1 MSRKRKKLPQEP
13 QPASIESVSHEGRGI
28 ASIHGKTTF
37 IHGALPGEEV
47 LFKYTNRRARF
58 DEGYTVEVIKASPDR
73 HVPECPHF
81 GVCGGCSLQHLDS
94 ERQLEHKQKV
104 LIQQLEHIGSVKPE
118 ALFEPLTGDTWGYRR
133 KARLGV
139 KYVAKKEK
147 VLVGFREI
155 YSRFVAD
162 IDTCKVLHPSVGEN
176 LNALKDLIGG
186 LTVYQKVPQ
195 IEVAVSDELTVLV
208 VRHLQELTNDDR
220 EKLLLFE
227 KTHQVIF
234 FLQPKGPESVTKL
247 NQDSFHGLKYRLPDH
262 DIEIVFQ
269 ATDFTQVNMDIN
281 RKMVNRVIELLAL
294 TKDDQVLDLFCGL
307 GNFTLP
313 MARYCGQ
320 VTGVEGEAGLIERAK
335 FNAMHNAIKNTDFIT
350 ANLMDESLEATFL
363 HRQYNKILLDPPR
376 SGAREILEKL
386 NLSNTETL
394 VYVSCNPATLARD
407 AGILVKD
414 KNMRLLKAGVMDMFP
429 HTSHVE
435 SIALFQH

>member
-1 MSRKRKKLPQEP
+1 MD
-13 QPASIESVSHEGRGI
+13 SV
-28 ASIHGKTTF
+28 
-37 IHGALPGEEV
+37 
-47 LFKYTNRRARF
+47 
-58 DEGYTVEVIKASPDR
+58 
-73 HVPECPHF
+73 
-81 GVCGGCSLQHLDS
+81 
-94 ERQLEHKQKV
+94 RQLEHKQEV

-118 ALFEPLTGDTWGYRR
+118 TLFEPLTGDTWGYRR

-139 KYVAKKEK
+139 KYVARKGK

-186 LTVYQKVPQ
+186 LSIYQKVPQ
-195 IEVAVSDELTVLV
+195 IEVAVSDDLTVLV

-220 EKLLLFE
+220 DKLLRFE
-227 KTHQVIF
+227 KAHNVIF
-234 FLQPKGPESVTKL
+234 FLQAKGPDSVTKL
-247 NQDSFHGLKYRLPDH
+247 NEEPFPGLKYHIPDH

-281 RKMVNRVIELLAL
+281 QKMINRVIDLLAL

-335 FNAMHNAIKNTDFIT
+335 FNAMHNTIKNADFVV
-350 ANLMDESLEATFL
+350 ANLMNESLEAAFL
-363 HRQYNKILLDPPR
+363 RRQYSKILLDPPR
-376 SGAREILEKL
+376 SGAREIIEKL
-386 NLSNTETL
+386 DVSNTETL

-407 AGILVKD
+407 AGILVHD